1 MQRPQ
6 QDGGLPEDLLGLV
19 QPVREVQT
27 CNQVLGEEEGKML
40 KGKQYLNTKNIFFCK
55 TFLFFRVAE
64 MRLHR
69 MKFLTQVDFSK

>member
-1 MQRPQ
+1 MQAVTAVSVQLPHRRGQPPVQRPQ

-40 KGKQYLNTKNIFFCK
+40 KGKQLI
-55 TFLFFRVAE
+55 E
-64 MRLHR
+64 H
-69 MKFLTQVDFSK
+69 